1 MAMNIGERLILATHN
16 KGKVAEMGTL
26 LAPLGITVVSALELS
41 LDEPE
46 ETETTF
52 DGNAALKAEA
62 AAKATGLPALS
73 DDSGLAVD
81 ALDGDPGVYS
91 ARWAG
96 PQRDFAMAM
105 ARVLDALSEKGTFER
120 GAAFI
125 SVLALAVPGEATRL
139 YEGRVKGTIA
149 SIPRGAH
156 GFGYD
161 PIFIPE
167 EGDGRTFGEMT
178 AEEKSGGQKP
188 LSHRA
193 RAIAKFL
200 AEMTQEAPD
209 GRPG

>member
-1 MAMNIGERLILATHN
+1 MSIGNRLILATHN
-16 KGKVAEMGTL
+16 AGKVAEMGTL
-26 LAPLGITVVSALELS
+26 LDPLGITVVSAAALN

-52 DGNAALKAEA
+52 EGNAALKAEA
-62 AAKATGLPALS
+62 ASKATGLPALS
-73 DDSGLAVD
+73 DDSGLAVH
-81 ALDGDPGVYS
+81 ALGGDPGVYS

-96 PQRDFAMAM
+96 PERDFAMAM
-105 ARVLDALSEKGTFER
+105 ARVLDALSQKSSSER
-120 GAAFI
+120 GASFI
-125 SVLALAVPGEATRL
+125 SVLALAVPGETTRL
-139 YEGRVKGTIA
+139 FEGRVDGTIA
-149 SIPRGAH
+149 TIPRGTH

-161 PIFIPE
+161 PIFIPQ

-178 AEEKSGGQKP
+178 AEEKSGGAAP

-200 AEMTQEAPD
+200 AAMADGGTD